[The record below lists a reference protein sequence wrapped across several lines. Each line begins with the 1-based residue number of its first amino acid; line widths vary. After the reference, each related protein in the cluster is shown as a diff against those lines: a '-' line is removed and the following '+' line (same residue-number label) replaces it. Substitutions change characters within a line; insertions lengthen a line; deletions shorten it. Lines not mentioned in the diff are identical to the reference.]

1 MKTNALTLQTQKN
14 DGIELSIRRQFRR
27 TKKQTKATQKAVAN
41 RARNFRFNIFATI
54 LIVTILAS
62 IMQLNLLGQ
71 GIYAQL
77 NQPEEMHSSVPLQQF
92 KTSPTPAPKETIKAF
107 KPERIV
113 ISSIK
118 MDLDVVSVPLKNGTW
133 VVNDGVANYAEGTG
147 LVSED
152 GGNVGIFGHDR
163 TNAFRDIK
171 KLLTGSDAYDIILIG
186 NNYRATYKIT
196 SASVIAPTAI
206 NVFYPTKESVLT
218 LITCEGLFSDKRY
231 MVRAKLVK
239 IEKINNE

>member
-1 MKTNALTLQTQKN
+1 MEKKFTSFTITKPKKRKNALHKVVV
-14 DGIELSIRRQFRR
+14 
-27 TKKQTKATQKAVAN
+27 K
-41 RARNFRFNIFATI
+41 RAKIFKFNIFAAI
-54 LIVTILAS
+54 LAMTVLAS
-62 IMQLNLLGQ
+62 IVQLNFLGR

-92 KTSPTPAPKETIKAF
+92 STSPTVTPQEAFKEF
-107 KPERIV
+107 KPERI
-113 ISSIK
+113 IIPQIK

-133 VVNDGVANYAEGTG
+133 VVNDGVANYAEGTS

-152 GGNVGIFGHDR
+152 GGNVGIFGHDQ
-163 TNAFRDIK
+163 TDAFRDIK

-206 NVFYPTKESVLT
+206 NVFYPTKKSVVT
-218 LITCEGLFSDKRY
+218 LITCEGVFSDKRY
-231 MVRAKLVK
+231 MVRGELVK
-239 IEKINNE
+239 IEKLK